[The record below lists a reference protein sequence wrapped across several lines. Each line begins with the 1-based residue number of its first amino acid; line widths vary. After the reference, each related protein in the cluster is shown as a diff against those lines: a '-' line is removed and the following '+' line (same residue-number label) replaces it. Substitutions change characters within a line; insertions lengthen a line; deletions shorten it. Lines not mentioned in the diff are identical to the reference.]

1 MKLVCFFKAA
11 CKAIEQAKAQD
22 ITKLVLYTDS
32 MFTIN
37 GKRLRLTP
45 LGVCGIIMQG
55 CRCFLPWRRCGVR
68 AGQAVGEGAGVLGV
82 KEARTSPGLAPEARP

>member
-11 CKAIEQAKAQD
+11 CKAIEQAKAQN

-37 GKRLRLTP
+37 GKQLRLTSP
-45 LGVCGIIMQG
+45 RVYGVIMQG
-55 CRCFLPWRRCGVR
+55 SPCFIPWRRCGVR
-68 AGQAVGEGAGVLGV
+68 VGPRL
-82 KEARTSPGLAPEARP
+82 

>member
-22 ITKLVLYTDS
+22 ITKLVLCTDS

-37 GKRLRLTP
+37 GKRSCLPSPR
-45 LGVCGIIMQG
+45 VFGIIMQG
-55 CRCFLPWRRCGVR
+55 SRCFLPWRRCGVR
-68 AGQAVGEGAGVLGV
+68 AGP
-82 KEARTSPGLAPEARP
+82 RR